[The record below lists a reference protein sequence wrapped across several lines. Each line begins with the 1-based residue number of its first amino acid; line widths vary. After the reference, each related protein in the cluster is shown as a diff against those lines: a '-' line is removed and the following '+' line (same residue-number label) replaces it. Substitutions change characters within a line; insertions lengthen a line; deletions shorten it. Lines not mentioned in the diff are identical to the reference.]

1 MYFGNFEV
9 SERTINV
16 VITGEESVVWD
27 NTVRNGTIKDIF
39 YKYTCVL
46 NGQYMVLLHAWGVT
60 FGTILSEIGQ
70 CKTFF
75 LNIVLTKMDN
85 MVLLWDNIRRFF

>member
-46 NGQYMVLLHAWGVT
+46 NGQCMVLLHAWGVT